1 MLIDFWQFWE
11 TIMRGRIPSKLA
23 NLIKLRNL
31 VSVVYLCHRVCN
43 VDYAVGYRYHM
54 DLLIFLDWLWF
65 FIRTW
70 REICLLWVV
79 DMHQNWKF
87 NGISTESH
95 WFTIWLVMIKC
106 STKLDYAM
114 DIKLPNGLLL
124 LFGDRKINFLVPF
137 HLKV

>member
-65 FIRTW
+65 FIHTW
-70 REICLLWVV
+70 REICLLWVI

-124 LFGDRKINFLVPF
+124 LFGIGKLTS
-137 HLKV
+137 